1 MNNERIIFDA
11 KQRSQYM
18 KQDWHCRIH
27 SLEREREKERERE
40 REIAIQIKKERSAC
54 MGN

>member
-27 SLEREREKERERE
+27 SLERERE

>member
-18 KQDWHCRIH
+18 KQDWHCHIH
-27 SLEREREKERERE
+27 SLERERERERE
-40 REIAIQIKKERSAC
+40 REITIQIKKERSAC